1 MLELAMLHTYH
12 AVCTLVV
19 SQEKEEL
26 ERQRLEERHLRE
38 QIRINNEKLEYETEI
53 HKAML
58 AAKREKVIKTIGRA
72 CSLTDDA

>member
-1 MLELAMLHTYH
+1 MGDVAHLIML
-12 AVCTLVV
+12 CTLDWS

-58 AAKREKVIKTIGRA
+58 AAKREKVIDTIGRA